1 MSSTTESRDSL
12 SSLFRIEQLRDDNWL
27 PWKRRTMAIL
37 RERGVLKY
45 VDGTSEKPK
54 PANATTPTAGET
66 AVITKWVEGDQKAQ
80 TVIEL
85 LLSDSQMIHIADAT
99 TAAEMWNQLKL
110 VKEASGQLGIM
121 AYRRKFYRTVA
132 TEGSDIAAH
141 ITELRRTQEQL
152 HMMGSKVSDDEF
164 RTILITSLPESWDQ
178 FTSAYLGA
186 TSQKDK
192 LPTSH
197 ELIAILLEEYRRRRE
212 KGGADESALAACGR
226 WTQPKNTAQGGTDRK
241 SDAECWNCHKR
252 GHTQHEC
259 WSKGGGKAGQGPR
272 SKKEGRAQAHTNQAQ
287 STNDVLRD
295 VAFRTDEATCA
306 GQQFS
311 SQFSRY
317 DWLAD
322 SGTTSHVTNL
332 RDTMTDYVPLEA
344 SSIAGIGDQSVRALG
359 RGTVEVN
366 SRIRGNTCTFCLKD
380 VLYAPKATNN
390 LVSLSRLDEAGGHFD
405 GGAGG
410 IMLRESSGHIIAQG
424 RKVGRLY
431 LLNMRAKAAMPS
443 EERANIARDD
453 SDSWE
458 SWHRRY
464 GHLGF
469 TGLEKLYKENLV
481 EGLTVDEN
489 SMPLTQCEACVQAK
503 QARRA
508 YPKEVED
515 RSQMPGELTHSD
527 VWGPARVVSIAG
539 SHYYISFT
547 DDCTQRCQV
556 LFMKHK
562 SEAFEKLK
570 EYLTF
575 IERRFGHLPKIV
587 RVDNGSEYINKNL
600 KGWCREKGIELQT
613 TAPYSPSQ
621 NGVAE
626 RFNRTLLELAR
637 AMLIARKLPNFLW
650 AEAVAYAAYLRNRA
664 PTKALCGKTPE
675 EAWTGKKPNVAHL
688 REFGSDV
695 WILTEGQN
703 LSKLEPKSKKHTF
716 VGFADGPKAVRYYD
730 VGARSIRVSRN
741 FVFADALNP
750 ASNVPVHQLDDSDR
764 LPLEG
769 ESGGAVKQ
777 QPPTSAS
784 KPASVPVKADQ
795 SNKKHDGN
803 YITEEDLPPEIQESM
818 RERPTFLPAPPK
830 IPLRRTTRAT
840 QDHDYRR
847 MNNPRAQP
855 TKSREPPGVP
865 KENAPGES
873 AKVAVMPEEF
883 EEIAQAL
890 YATALASGDRT
901 ASAGDEPRSLA
912 EAQASPEWPEW
923 EKAVKAE
930 YDQLQGMGT
939 WELQDLPKDRN
950 AVGCK
955 WVFQRKTNKEGQ
967 VVKYKARLV
976 AQGYSQIPGMD
987 FLETFAPVVR
997 LESIRAILALAVV
1010 NNWEIGQMD
1019 VKGAYLN
1026 GDLQEEIY
1034 MRQPEGFDDGSGRI
1048 CRLRKTLYG
1057 LKQSGREWNRKLHR
1071 ELTELGYKRLEA
1083 DPCVYLWERKEGEVQ
1098 IITVWVDDL
1107 LLFTN
1112 SPKLMEE
1119 LKRDLQDLFEVTDL
1133 GEPQKIVGIEIERD
1147 REAGKIQ
1154 ISQQHYIESI
1164 LKRYQLENANA
1175 VGMPLDPNV
1184 AFTAEDENE
1193 EADDRLAGGYASMVG
1208 SLMYA
1213 AVGTRP
1219 DISYAVQ
1226 TLSKY
1231 TACPRPVH
1239 WTAAKRVL
1247 RYLAGTRDL
1256 HITYTRRDS
1265 DAPNGNIIGGY
1276 TDTDYASD
1284 HDRKSVSGHVFY
1296 LGGGAV
1302 AWSSKKQTTTA
1313 TSSTEAEYTALAHAT
1328 RQAIWLRNLLAEL
1341 GFAQEEPT
1349 EIYCDNQAAI
1359 AIARDPQYHARSKH
1373 FDVQNH
1379 FVREKVENGIIQLCY
1394 CPTDEMVADVFTKAL
1409 PKPKHQKFTLEL
1421 GMLPA

>member
-45 VDGTSEKPK
+45 VNETSEKLK

-132 TEGSDIAAH
+132 TEGSNIAAH

-164 RTILITSLPESWDQ
+164 RAILITSLPESWDQ

-197 ELIAILLEEYRRRRE
+197 ELIAILLEEYRRQRE
-212 KGGADESALAACGR
+212 KGGADESVLAARGR

-259 WSKGGGKAGQGPR
+259 WSKGGGKAGQGLR
-272 SKKEGRAQAHTNQAQ
+272 SKKGGHAQVHTNQAQ
-287 STNDVLRD
+287 STNDVLQD
-295 VAFRTDEATCA
+295 VAFRTDEAI
-306 GQQFS
+306 
-311 SQFSRY
+311 
-317 DWLAD
+317 AD
-322 SGTTSHVTNL
+322 SGMTSHVTNL
-332 RDTMTDYVPLEA
+332 RDAITDFMPLEA
-344 SSIAGIGDQSVRALG
+344 SSITGIGDQSIRALG
-359 RGTVEVN
+359 RGTVKVN
-366 SRIRGNTCTFCLKD
+366 SRIGGKTFTFCLKD

-390 LVSLSRLDEAGGHFD
+390 LVSLTRLDEAGGHFD
-405 GGAGG
+405 GGDGG
-410 IMLRESSGHIIAQG
+410 ITLRESGGHAIAEG
-424 RKVGRLY
+424 RKIGRLY
-431 LLNMRAKAAMPS
+431 LLYMRAKIATPMN
-443 EERANIARDD
+443 ERANVAHEDN
-453 SDSWE
+453 DSWE

-464 GHLGF
+464 GHLGI
-469 TGLEKLYKENLV
+469 TGLEWLYKEKMV
-481 EGLTVDEN
+481 EGLTIDEN

-508 YPKEVED
+508 YPKEAED

-547 DDCTQRCQV
+547 DNCMRRCQV

-562 SEAFEKLK
+562 TL
-570 EYLTF
+570 
-575 IERRFGHLPKIV
+575 
-587 RVDNGSEYINKNL
+587 
-600 KGWCREKGIELQT
+600 
-613 TAPYSPSQ
+613 YSPSQ

-626 RFNRTLLELAR
+626 QFNRTLLELAR
-637 AMLIARKLPNFLW
+637 AMLITKNLPSFLW

-664 PTKALCGKTPE
+664 PMKALHGRTPE
-675 EAWTGKKPNVAHL
+675 EAWTGNKPNVAHL

-716 VGFADGPKAVRYYD
+716 VGFADGLKAVRYYD
-730 VGARSIRVSRN
+730 AGARSIRVSRN
-741 FVFADALNP
+741 FVFADAP
-750 ASNVPVHQLDDSDR
+750 KPVSNVPVHQFNDGDR

-803 YITEEDLPPEIQESM
+803 HITEEDLPPEMQENM

-830 IPLRRTTRAT
+830 IPLHCTTRAM
-840 QDHDYRR
+840 QDHDYRK
-847 MNNPRAQP
+847 MDNPRAQP
-855 TKSREPPGVP
+855 AKSREPPGVP
-865 KENAPGES
+865 KENALGES
-873 AKVAVMPEEF
+873 AKVAVTPEEF

-901 ASAGDEPRSLA
+901 ASAGDEPRSLT
-912 EAQASPEWPEW
+912 EAQASPEWSEW

-987 FLETFAPVVR
+987 FLETFAPV
-997 LESIRAILALAVV
+997 
-1010 NNWEIGQMD
+1010 
-1019 VKGAYLN
+1019 
-1026 GDLQEEIY
+1026 
-1034 MRQPEGFDDGSGRI
+1034 
-1048 CRLRKTLYG
+1048 
-1057 LKQSGREWNRKLHR
+1057 QSGCEWNRKLHR

-1083 DPCVYLWERKEGEVQ
+1083 DPCVYLRERKEGEVQ

-1147 REAGKIQ
+1147 REVGTLQ
-1154 ISQQHYIESI
+1154 ILQQHYIESI
-1164 LKRYQLENANA
+1164 LK
-1175 VGMPLDPNV
+1175 
-1184 AFTAEDENE
+1184 
-1193 EADDRLAGGYASMVG
+1193 
-1208 SLMYA
+1208 
-1213 AVGTRP
+1213 
-1219 DISYAVQ
+1219 
-1226 TLSKY
+1226 
-1231 TACPRPVH
+1231 
-1239 WTAAKRVL
+1239 
-1247 RYLAGTRDL
+1247 
-1256 HITYTRRDS
+1256 
-1265 DAPNGNIIGGY
+1265 
-1276 TDTDYASD
+1276 
-1284 HDRKSVSGHVFY
+1284 
-1296 LGGGAV
+1296 
-1302 AWSSKKQTTTA
+1302 
-1313 TSSTEAEYTALAHAT
+1313 
-1328 RQAIWLRNLLAEL
+1328 
-1341 GFAQEEPT
+1341 
-1349 EIYCDNQAAI
+1349 
-1359 AIARDPQYHARSKH
+1359 
-1373 FDVQNH
+1373 
-1379 FVREKVENGIIQLCY
+1379 
-1394 CPTDEMVADVFTKAL
+1394 
-1409 PKPKHQKFTLEL
+1409 
-1421 GMLPA
+1421 

>member
-1 MSSTTESRDSL
+1 
-12 SSLFRIEQLRDDNWL
+12 
-27 PWKRRTMAIL
+27 MAIL

-54 PANATTPTAGET
+54 PVDAATLTPEEMA
-66 AVITKWVEGDQKAQ
+66 ATKKWIEGDQKAQ

-85 LLSDSQMIHIADAT
+85 LLSDLQMIHITDAT
-99 TAAEMWNQLKL
+99 TAVEMWNQLKL

-121 AYRRKFYRTVA
+121 AYRRKFYHTVA

-141 ITELRRTQEQL
+141 ITELHRTQEQL
-152 HMMGSKVSDDEF
+152 HTMGSKVSDDEF

-178 FTSAYLGA
+178 FTSAYLAA
-186 TSQKDK
+186 TSQKDT
-192 LPTSH
+192 LPT
-197 ELIAILLEEYRRRRE
+197 
-212 KGGADESALAACGR
+212 
-226 WTQPKNTAQGGTDRK
+226 
-241 SDAECWNCHKR
+241 
-252 GHTQHEC
+252 
-259 WSKGGGKAGQGPR
+259 
-272 SKKEGRAQAHTNQAQ
+272 
-287 STNDVLRD
+287 
-295 VAFRTDEATCA
+295 F
-306 GQQFS
+306 
-311 SQFSRY
+311 
-317 DWLAD
+317 
-322 SGTTSHVTNL
+322 
-332 RDTMTDYVPLEA
+332 MPLEA
-344 SSIAGIGDQSVRALG
+344 SSITGIGDQSIRALG

-366 SRIRGNTCTFCLKD
+366 SRIGDKTFTFCLKD

-390 LVSLSRLDEAGGHFD
+390 LVSLTRLDEVGGHFD
-405 GGAGG
+405 GGDGG
-410 IMLRESSGHIIAQG
+410 IMLRESGGHAIAEG
-424 RKVGRLY
+424 RKIGRLY
-431 LLNMRAKAAMPS
+431 LLDMRAK
-443 EERANIARDD
+443 IATPMNEHMNVAHEDN
-453 SDSWE
+453 DSWE

-464 GHLGF
+464 GHLGI
-469 TGLEKLYKENLV
+469 TGLERLYKEKMV
-481 EGLTVDEN
+481 EGLTIDEN

-508 YPKEVED
+508 YPKEAED
-515 RSQMPGELTHSD
+515 RFQMPGELTHSD
-527 VWGPARVVSIAG
+527 VWGPACVVSIAG
-539 SHYYISFT
+539 SRYYISFT
-547 DDCTQRCQV
+547 DDCTRRCQV

-600 KGWCREKGIELQT
+600 KGWCCEKGIELQT
-613 TAPYSPSQ
+613 TAPHSPSQ

-626 RFNRTLLELAR
+626 QFNRTLLELAR
-637 AMLIARKLPNFLW
+637 AMLITKNLPSFLW
-650 AEAVAYAAYLRNRA
+650 AEAVAYAAYLQNRA
-664 PTKALCGKTPE
+664 PTKALHGRTPE
-675 EAWTGKKPNVAHL
+675 EAWTGNKPNVAHL

-730 VGARSIRVSRN
+730 AGACSIRVSRN
-741 FVFADALNP
+741 FVFADAPKP
-750 ASNVPVHQLDDSDR
+750 ASNVPVHQFNDGDR

-769 ESGGAVKQ
+769 ESEGAVKQ

-803 YITEEDLPPEIQESM
+803 HITEEDLPPKMQESM

-830 IPLRRTTRAT
+830 IPLCRTTHAM
-840 QDHDYRR
+840 QDHDYQK
-847 MNNPRAQP
+847 MDNPHAQP
-855 TKSREPPGVP
+855 VKSREPPGVL
-865 KENAPGES
+865 KENALGES
-873 AKVAVMPEEF
+873 AKVAVTPEDF
-883 EEIAQAL
+883 KEIAQVL
-890 YATALASGDRT
+890 LTK
-901 ASAGDEPRSLA
+901 
-912 EAQASPEWPEW
+912 AQASPEWSEW

-939 WELQDLPKDRN
+939 WELQDLPKYRN

-955 WVFQRKTNKEGQ
+955 WVFQRKTNKESQ

-1057 LKQSGREWNRKLHR
+1057 LKQSGCKWNRKLHR
-1071 ELTELGYKRLEA
+1071 ELMELGYKRLEA

-1147 REAGKIQ
+1147 REAGTLQ

-1164 LKRYQLENANA
+1164 LKRYQFENANA

-1184 AFTAEDENE
+1184 VLTVEDKNE
-1193 EADDRLAGGYASMVG
+1193 EADNRLVGGYASMVG
-1208 SLMYA
+1208 SLIMP
-1213 AVGTRP
+1213 T
-1219 DISYAVQ
+1219 
-1226 TLSKY
+1226 T
-1231 TACPRPVH
+1231 CPLDSGKMRSTVP
-1239 WTAAKRVL
+1239 
-1247 RYLAGTRDL
+1247 
-1256 HITYTRRDS
+1256 RR
-1265 DAPNGNIIGGY
+1265 N
-1276 TDTDYASD
+1276 T
-1284 HDRKSVSGHVFY
+1284 
-1296 LGGGAV
+1296 
-1302 AWSSKKQTTTA
+1302 
-1313 TSSTEAEYTALAHAT
+1313 
-1328 RQAIWLRNLLAEL
+1328 
-1341 GFAQEEPT
+1341 
-1349 EIYCDNQAAI
+1349 
-1359 AIARDPQYHARSKH
+1359 
-1373 FDVQNH
+1373 
-1379 FVREKVENGIIQLCY
+1379 
-1394 CPTDEMVADVFTKAL
+1394 
-1409 PKPKHQKFTLEL
+1409 
-1421 GMLPA
+1421 